1 MTQLIWQRPEWPSF
15 SWQSSVLLELLVKVR
30 FTHGKLLA
38 FAPLIETQRGD
49 ILLIDSLESPLTK
62 ERLIELFGEL
72 RRSNLNAGAPP
83 PEKLNAEMKKFLAW
97 WNEPPVG
104 MDGTLRAGVA
114 LFWVLIIS
122 PFKENNEE
130 IAREIC
136 ELALAQDEKFA
147 IRLYDIPA
155 QLHQYANEYRK
166 VLENSIKGDGEITEF
181 LMFFLDLLLK
191 SLIAA
196 EMPTQNAINA
206 FRFWKN
212 KNQTDLNMRQR
223 RLLESFSSGEIS
235 FVTNRDYVHTNKV
248 SRESAKRDLAE
259 LEKLGFI
266 TRGNTKG
273 RAIEFSLKK

>member
-212 KNQTDLNMRQR
+212 KNQTDLNKRQR

-273 RAIEFSLKK
+273 RSTKFSLKK